1 MIAVITGNFNGTAQT
16 GTFAIGMD
24 TMCRPLPFGGN
35 WTQVRLGMRISSASS
50 AFGAMLQNAGASN
63 PFFFGLDS
71 SLSDYPYAG
80 TLGTVATGQRTLG
93 LVINNP
99 NDTLIAAAPSYT
111 YDGTANGNR
120 IVDSHASTV
129 DFQQSLA
136 TPVRISNSVTFA
148 SAIILELTKGYSG
161 VSVSVLAL
169 TGLPASLTQATFNSA
184 MSAASIGIAQTVL
197 GANYGIQS
205 ATVTGATARDSF
217 GRLDRLCIHADNCNS
232 GYRLNP
238 VMNIADVAVNR
249 LY

>member
-1 MIAVITGNFNGTAQT
+1 MIAIAYNQVNGTPAT
-16 GTFAIGMD
+16 SLFCMGMD
-24 TMCRPLPFGGN
+24 TMCRPLPFGEN
-35 WTQVRLGMRISSASS
+35 WTQVRLGVRISSSAS
-50 AFGAMLQNAGASN
+50 GIPPLQQNAGASN

-99 NDTLIAAAPSYT
+99 NDNVISAAPSYI

-136 TPVRISNSVTFA
+136 TPVRISNSTTFA

-184 MSAASIGIAQTVL
+184 MSAASIGLAQTVL
-197 GANYGIQS
+197 GANYSIQS
-205 ATVTGATARDSF
+205 ATVTGAAARDSF
-217 GRLDRLCIHADNCNS
+217 GRLDRLCIHADNCKLGNL
-232 GYRLNP
+232 LNP
-238 VMNIADVAVNR
+238 VVYIADVAVNR